1 MGDDR
6 GQMLEAMAE
15 RAALPGG
22 VLEQHHRL
30 PARPRF
36 ERLAD
41 GVRNQPQPLVF
52 RPSGTRSGMNDDA
65 QQAQGVGTIQ
75 FIDKRVDRLLSERGE
90 RGRKVDQ
97 VTGV

>member
-1 MGDDR
+1 VADDR

-15 RAALPGG
+15 RAPLPGG

-30 PARPRF
+30 APRPRL

-41 GVRNQPQPLVF
+41 GVRDQPQSLVF
-52 RPSGTRSGMNDDA
+52 GSGGTGPGMNDHA
-65 QQAQGVGTIQ
+65 QQAEGVGTIQ
-75 FIDKRVDRLLSERGE
+75 FIDERVDRLPAKPFE
-90 RGRKVDQ
+90 RGREVDQ